1 MRLPEVADLSVR
13 DTHRLIPAKYLD
25 NEDSVLCRIAD
36 DEMHLEDIFEL
47 DHATNDRL
55 AGENDLLPGI
65 GLGELVADI
74 PYFRI
79 INAAFCHAH
88 PQGSRFNG
96 PDRGAWYA
104 GFELDTALAEVLF
117 HRERQYLEI
126 GWNEPDEVAY
136 DDCLANFDAAFH
148 DIRHAEAFRD
158 CLDPGSYAASQALA
172 AGLLEA
178 GSAGIVYPSVRLP
191 GGICLACFRP
201 ALVNNVRKGTRRT
214 IRWDGRRLSA

>member
-1 MRLPEVADLSVR
+1 MRPPKTTELSVR
-13 DTHRLIPAKYLD
+13 DTHRLIPARYLD
-25 NEDSVLCRIAD
+25 DEDSFLCRIAEDAEHLD
-36 DEMHLEDIFEL
+36 DLFEL

-74 PYFRI
+74 PYFRV

-117 HRERQYLEI
+117 HREREYREI

-148 DIRHAEAFRD
+148 DIRQDAAFRD
-158 CLDPGSYAASQALA
+158 CLDPGSHAASQALA

-178 GSAGIVYPSVRLP
+178 GSAGIVYPGVRRP
-191 GGICLACFRP
+191 DGTCLACFRP
-201 ALVNNVRKGTRRT
+201 ALVNNVRKGTRR
-214 IRWDGRRLSA
+214 ILRWDGQRLSA